1 MIRRPPRSTLFP
13 YTTLILAALCVVDEI
28 LHAIKD
34 GRDLGVERTI
44 ASCLRRVFPA
54 PLLRHVR
61 SETEKFRENLRRVEE
76 GVIVYHRVQP
86 IENRLTVRYGDVPKL
101 DKGRRVNHPHLRQA
115 GRAYPTARR

>member
-13 YTTLILAALCVVDEI
+13 YTTLFRSALCVVDEI

-61 SETEKFRENLRRVEE
+61 SETKKFPENLRRAEK
-76 GVIVYHRVQP
+76 GGIVYHRRPP
-86 IENRLTVRYGDVPKL
+86 IGERVTVKDGGGPEL
-101 DKGRRVNHPHLRQA
+101 DKGR
-115 GRAYPTARR
+115 

>member
-13 YTTLILAALCVVDEI
+13 YTTLFRSALCVVDEI

-61 SETEKFRENLRRVEE
+61 SETKKFPENLRRVEE
-76 GVIVYHRVQP
+76 GVIIYHHVQP
-86 IENRLTVRYGDVPKL
+86 IENKVTDRYVDVPEV
-101 DKGRRVNHPHLRQA
+101 DKGRRGNHPHM
-115 GRAYPTARR
+115 P